1 MQISFNFTIFVSKYF
16 EFNQI
21 ERNNM
26 AKVCEICG
34 KKPLSG
40 NNISHAHNRTRRRW
54 LPNLQTVRA
63 NLNGRSVRIK
73 VCASCLKQGK
83 VVKAV

>member
-1 MQISFNFTIFVSKYF
+1 
-16 EFNQI
+16 
-21 ERNNM
+21 M

-63 NLNGRSVRIK
+63 NINGKPTRIK
-73 VCASCLKQGK
+73 VCASCLKQGR
-83 VVKAV
+83 VIKAA